1 MKTLISIGLIALVL
15 VAAGMMI
22 VFADE
27 DEFATEGTIKLIN
40 PLGTDSTIGDV
51 IYNVLGGLQLI
62 AIPIVAIMILVGGFQ
77 ILIAGGDPEKFKR
90 GKKTILYV
98 VIGYAIILI
107 ASGITSIVKEVLSV
121 PVVDEGNGG
130 E

>member
-15 VAAGMMI
+15 VAAGM
-22 VFADE
+22 VTTFADD

-51 IYNVLGGLQLI
+51 IKNVLGGLQLI
-62 AIPIVAIMILVGGFQ
+62 AIPIVAVMILVGGFQ
-77 ILIAGGDPEKFKR
+77 IMFAGGDPEKFKT
-90 GKKTILYV
+90 GKKTILYTV
-98 VIGYAIILI
+98 VGYAIILI
-107 ASGITSIVKEVLSV
+107 ASGISFIIQEILSG
-121 PVVDEGNGG
+121 PVG